1 MSVESIQK
9 KGDSALATTIKSIS
23 RQRIGV
29 LDAGFLSRSV
39 GLLNTPPAVC
49 LPESASIQTA
59 INIMR
64 ERHIGCVL
72 IVNSSG
78 KLTGMFSERD
88 LMERVICSNLDR
100 NEMKLSDYM
109 TKNLVTID
117 FTVSLAYGL
126 SLMAM
131 GGFRHLPVVD
141 NEGSPLGVVSV
152 KDIVNYITGT
162 FMDDVLNFEVAV

>member
-1 MSVESIQK
+1 MSVENIK
-9 KGDSALATTIKSIS
+9 RKGDSAILTTIKSIS
-23 RQRIGV
+23 KQRIGV

-49 LPESASIQTA
+49 LSETASVQTA
-59 INIMR
+59 INLMR

-72 IVNSSG
+72 LVNSEG

-88 LMERVICSNLDR
+88 LMERIICSDLDR
-100 NEMKLSDYM
+100 NEIIISDYM
-109 TKNLVTID
+109 TKNPVTIN

-141 NEGSPLGVVSV
+141 NEGVPLGVVSV